1 MTGASNKPF
10 DYLACGLPLVV
21 SDLPDWKQM
30 YVEPGYALAC
40 NPEDVNSIADV
51 LRWYLEH
58 PLEMKAMGE
67 KGRQRI
73 LNEWNYETQFDPVF
87 KQLSRVN

>member
-1 MTGASNKPF
+1 
-10 DYLACGLPLVV
+10 V

-40 NPEDVNSIADV
+40 NPEDPSSIADV

-58 PLEMKAMGE
+58 PLEMKAMRE
-67 KGRQRI
+67 RGRQRI
-73 LNEWNYETQFDPVF
+73 LNEWNYETQFEVV
-87 KQLSRVN
+87 KNQL